1 MANRRQ
7 LKKAVN
13 RIATELMV
21 ECVAV
26 QHNHPKVALAD
37 VENIAKSIL
46 LLQEDYLARLSHVDK
61 HQVKRFF
68 AQWHD
73 DIAVSTNE
81 IIDAI
86 YHL

>member
-1 MANRRQ
+1 MATRRQ

-13 RIATELMV
+13 QIATELMV
-21 ECVAV
+21 ECVAA
-26 QHNHPKVALAD
+26 QHNNPNIATAD

-46 LLQEDYLARLSHVDK
+46 LLQADYLSRLSHVDR